1 MGYVACI
8 TKMRNACR
16 TLVSNLKGIDHL
28 KDSGTDE
35 RILKLILKEQVWIL
49 FKCFFHSFYSVML
62 TDILFSIIKM
72 QDIDGNCISD
82 YPNVLIFCYSSC
94 VADAMGS
101 PRLLR
106 QTFCRCTYLN
116 SASLFFMYV
125 FIYQLFKSYVTKTR
139 VHGC

>member
-1 MGYVACI
+1 
-8 TKMRNACR
+8 
-16 TLVSNLKGIDHL
+16 
-28 KDSGTDE
+28 
-35 RILKLILKEQVWIL
+35 
-49 FKCFFHSFYSVML
+49 ML

-72 QDIDGNCISD
+72 QDMDRNYISD

-116 SASLFFMYV
+116 CFIIFNV
-125 FIYQLFKSYVTKTR
+125 CFFIYLLFKSYVTYDN
-139 VHGC
+139 